1 MAEKKKE
8 PEKKEEKKE
17 EKYDYL
23 PDFDTEEDYCSWVDD
38 QVTKHPVVKVH
49 HGKWK
54 ELISWEDGNQYA
66 LWNEADGAVKDVE
79 LRIRK
84 AKIVVNLMKPLN
96 ETLEGKINFFHHSIG
111 VPNSGEQ
118 KDIKGAAVA
127 TKLIDYNDYVNFMEE
142 FMEDVK
148 YDLLRPGLACE
159 KWIWDN
165 EAYGYMK
172 LEKKGGK
179 IEDVKAPGEV
189 MGEVVPIFNIRPDPV
204 AKKPKQM
211 RWIIE
216 LKEVTRQK
224 LKKAFPKLTEAEI
237 DEMGEKSG
245 GGDKYKGMHEIEEEK
260 DKEEDTYI
268 LREHWQKPNDELK
281 KGRMIFSCGG
291 KILWGDKNPS
301 PKYKLPYF
309 FHFYKKT
316 NYSFWAKGPLHFV
329 QNIQRAFN
337 RMVSMIFEHIEAWR
351 PKMAVGKGALKRA
364 QSMTID
370 DFEIVEVDFNRGG
383 PPVAVRMPELSQQV
397 LAFRDFL
404 EGSVDKVSNVHEVS
418 YARLPQYASRA
429 PASLYSMMLEQENIK
444 LNPMMKRTNKVIL
457 ERNQFRLELM
467 DMHYSQERMI
477 KIVGE
482 NRKAAVEYFSKSD
495 LSQNFDMRLDI
506 GVSLNQSNTIQQRL
520 LLELWREGIFNKEE
534 DRMKIIELLNMG
546 TASHALRTDI
556 VDRDKALRENQAF
569 LDDTYDKERDEG
581 GVFPWIHDDHVI
593 HVNTHTDFGKQEDV
607 QKWPEA
613 KWKEFE
619 KHIMKHV
626 EFLAFLQQGAG
637 AEEPGAGAEAGAGL
651 EAELE
656 AGGGMPG
663 PTPEEGPGMGEE
675 LGGPAPAEEM

>member
-1 MAEKKKE
+1 MPEEKKT

-17 EKYDYL
+17 EKYNYL
-23 PDFDTEEDYCSWVDD
+23 PDFDDEESYCSWVDK
-38 QVTKHPVVKVH
+38 QVKKHPVVKVH

-54 ELISWEDGNQYA
+54 ELIEWENGNQFT
-66 LWNEADGAVKDVE
+66 LWNESEGSVLPVE
-79 LRIRK
+79 LKVRK

-96 ETLEGKINFFHHSIG
+96 ETLEGKINFFHQSIG

-127 TKLIDYNDYVNFMEE
+127 SKLIDYNDYLNTMEE
-142 FMEDVK
+142 FMEDIK
-148 YDLLRPGLACE
+148 HDLLRPGIACE
-159 KWIWDN
+159 KWIWDMD
-165 EAYGYMK
+165 AHGYTK
-172 LEKKGGK
+172 LEKKDS
-179 IEDVKAPGEV
+179 IENVKAPGEV

-204 AKKPKQM
+204 AKKPKEL

-224 LKKAFPKLTEAEI
+224 LKKAFPKLTEIQLDELGQKASDAE
-237 DEMGEKSG
+237 
-245 GGDKYKGMHEIEEEK
+245 KYTGMHEIEAEK
-260 DKEEDTYI
+260 DKDEPTYI
-268 LREHWQKPNDELK
+268 LREHWQRPNEELP

-291 KILWGDKNPS
+291 KILWGGPNPS

-316 NYSFWAKGPLHFV
+316 NYSFWPKGPLHFV

-351 PKMAVGKGALKRA
+351 PKVAVGKGALKRVG
-364 QSMTID
+364 SMTVD
-370 DFEIVEVDFNRGG
+370 NFEIVEVDFNRGG
-383 PPVAVRMPELSQQV
+383 PPVAIRMPELSSQV
-397 LAFRDFL
+397 IAFRDFL

-444 LNPMMKRTNKVIL
+444 LNPMMKRTNATIL

-467 DMHYSQERMI
+467 DMHYSQDRMV

-482 NRKAAVEYFSKSD
+482 NKKAAVEYFSKSD
-495 LSQNFDMRLDI
+495 LNQNFDMRLDI

-556 VDRDKALRENQAF
+556 VDRDRALRENQAF
-569 LDDTYDKERDEG
+569 LDNTYGKKKEDG
-581 GVFPWIHDDHVI
+581 GVFVWIHDDHAL
-593 HVNTHTDFGKQEDV
+593 HVNTHTDFGKQEDA
-607 QKWPEA
+607 QKWEE
-613 KWKEFE
+613 KRWKDFE
-619 KHIMKHV
+619 EHIMKHV
-626 EFLAFLQQGAG
+626 EFLAFLQR
-637 AEEPGAGAEAGAGL
+637 GAGAEAPEGVQGAEGL
-651 EAELE
+651 PGEEVPGA
-656 AGGGMPG
+656 PG
-663 PTPEEGPGMGEE
+663 PTPEEGPEMGEE
-675 LGGPAPAEEM
+675 LGGPAPPEQM